1 MSYPKVQEFR
11 SRIQSRVSQV
21 QSRVGVTRPSGM
33 IGGGQIVSKA
43 RQRADMVARRLT
55 ERRPGII
62 PMVSEFQPG
71 QRIKGFFGEREI
83 TDLAIHKDASA
94 IGQPAYPSTVPGDGT
109 GMSVFVE

>member
-11 SRIQSRVSQV
+11 SRIQSRVSQA
-21 QSRVGVTRPSGM
+21 QTRLGVKRPTGM
-33 IGGGQIVSKA
+33 VGGGQFVGKA

-55 ERRPGII
+55 EGKPGII
-62 PMVSEFQPG
+62 SMVSEFKPG
-71 QRIKGFFGEREI
+71 SRIRGFFGEREI

-94 IGQPAYPSTVPGDGT
+94 IGQPAYPSRVPGDGT